1 MLCLSLLPP
10 RLLLVN
16 EVLEDAKRVVGE
28 QLSELLQLL
37 HAELLLH
44 PDLAAHLLGRVRVGM
59 GKTGRCT

>member
-28 QLSELLQLL
+28 QLSEFLQLL

-44 PDLAAHLLGRVRVGM
+44 FDPAAHLL
-59 GKTGRCT
+59 